1 MFAYGAKGFHQ
12 SDLSRDTAILSFGTC
27 YVLGWERERK
37 HLYLCVCVC
46 VSNNWSKRMNIF
58 RALDFSDQ
66 IFFHKQDSPVK
77 NIGYI
82 LPHFPVFF
90 LCTSPHEVLR
100 EIDVVLYFQSNISP
114 VQCMSIFSCHEIY
127 FKVGL

>member
-12 SDLSRDTAILSFGTC
+12 SDLSRDTVILSFGTC

-46 VSNNWSKRMNIF
+46 VCVCVSNNWSKRMNIF
-58 RALDFSDQ
+58 TALDFSDQ
-66 IFFHKQDSPVK
+66 IFFDKQDSPVK

-82 LPHFPVFF
+82 LLHFPVFF
-90 LCTSPHEVLR
+90 LRASPHEVLH
-100 EIDVVLYFQSNISP
+100 EIDVVLYFQSNISL
-114 VQCMSIFSCHEIY
+114 V
-127 FKVGL
+127 